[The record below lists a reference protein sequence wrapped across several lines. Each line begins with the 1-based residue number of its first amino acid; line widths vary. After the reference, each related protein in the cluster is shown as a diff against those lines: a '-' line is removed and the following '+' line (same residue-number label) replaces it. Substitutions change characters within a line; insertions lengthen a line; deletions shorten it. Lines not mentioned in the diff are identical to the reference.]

1 MAVKSLIYY
10 ILQAKLKK
18 KWGKK
23 ANFENSHFERNINT
37 IINPLLKIIICPLLI
52 SEMQK

>member
-1 MAVKSLIYY
+1 MALKNMAVKSLIYY

-23 ANFENSHFERNINT
+23 ANFESSHFGRNINT
-37 IINPLLKIIICPLLI
+37 IFNPPLKDSQLSLTN
-52 SEMQK
+52 